1 MNEFS
6 SHNENN
12 HLSELDRSN
21 APRYELAHLSPERRL
36 AILESILFV
45 ASGPL
50 KVDDIHEAT
59 GWPAI
64 LIEQDLLSLADSYAS
79 RGLELSQSGGAWRL
93 TTASFTAPWVER
105 FLRSESKRRLSKA
118 QLETLA
124 IIAYRQPVT
133 RAEIESYRGARSDR
147 PLSQLEDLNLIKC
160 VGRSSVPGHPI
171 QYGTTADFLR
181 YFGLNSLAA
190 LPEITMEAELFKRL
204 ADHPLNLQS
213 ENIDSDT
220 EKELSENSS
229 GQSSLA
235 TELQESLENKE
246 DGEAAAKR
254 IIGLDGPSSDLLKL
268 FAKITKRRRRENSQ
282 ESNN

>member
-1 MNEFS
+1 M
-6 SHNENN
+6 
-12 HLSELDRSN
+12 
-21 APRYELAHLSPERRL
+21 
-36 AILESILFV
+36 
-45 ASGPL
+45 
-50 KVDDIHEAT
+50 
-59 GWPAI
+59 
-64 LIEQDLLSLADSYAS
+64 
-79 RGLELSQSGGAWRL
+79 
-93 TTASFTAPWVER
+93 
-105 FLRSESKRRLSKA
+105 
-118 QLETLA
+118 
-124 IIAYRQPVT
+124 
-133 RAEIESYRGARSDR
+133 
-147 PLSQLEDLNLIKC
+147 
-160 VGRSSVPGHPI
+160 PGHPI

-190 LPEITMEAELFKRL
+190 LPEISMEAELFKRL